1 MMGLEIWLG
10 SSSKVALSNPSNNQ
24 SDAPYQ
30 SHPEGTASF
39 IATTITSRVAIETG
53 GLVQPDEAPASPT
66 SDAGSTIVDG
76 VVAGAET
83 ATSATDDNENTPNAI
98 IPSLD
103 APIVRQSHRTSIGK
117 STNVPGSP
125 NSNADPGASVDT
137 INRVD
142 AGPENPTVAA
152 NKNKAAGSAHAGIPA
167 INATIRRQVPDVG
180 QVRSIQ
186 SPISPTTQ
194 ADQLLAGTIEVS
206 AALPTNISTFKGR
219 DNEATNNPL
228 PPIGG
233 AINVPTF
240 GSINSFT
247 FDFRSYV
254 DMGAPT
260 EIATNANI
268 AAASIP
274 NPGMRASFIEPL
286 VESEDEDLPPAYE
299 EIPVLG
305 AGRPRMVDTPSPR
318 QPRGANETRF
328 VLRSPPNPRLR
339 RWSPI
344 SPSRRRRP
352 AAQSPIRDLI
362 EPDSPAVTYSS
373 RDFQESPP
381 TSPGSAPPMPE
392 TPRMRHAELPRTDE
406 EYSAAL
412 FEIAFQNGLSSMR
425 ETISSYP
432 ANHPIARDL
441 RRISRHAN
449 LYEAWFYSHR
459 DNFSSQSSCSGW
471 STILS
476 SPPWS
481 AWLKLIPSF
490 STYNPPAV
498 PEIFPT

>member
-1 MMGLEIWLG
+1 M
-10 SSSKVALSNPSNNQ
+10 SSPANNQ

-83 ATSATDDNENTPNAI
+83 ATSATDNNENTPNAI

-152 NKNKAAGSAHAGIPA
+152 NKNEAAGSAHAGIPA

-194 ADQLLAGTIEVS
+194 ADQLLAGTIE
-206 AALPTNISTFKGR
+206 
-219 DNEATNNPL
+219 NEATNNPL

-344 SPSRRRRP
+344 SPSP
-352 AAQSPIRDLI
+352 
-362 EPDSPAVTYSS
+362 VTYSS

-459 DNFSSQSSCSGW
+459 DNLVELIARPHSQVRLVYDTLFSSMERLVEIDSF
-471 STILS
+471 
-476 SPPWS
+476 
-481 AWLKLIPSF
+481 F
-490 STYNPPAV
+490 STYNPRR
-498 PEIFPT
+498 PEM

>member
-1 MMGLEIWLG
+1 M
-10 SSSKVALSNPSNNQ
+10 SSPANNQ

-152 NKNKAAGSAHAGIPA
+152 NKNEAAGSAHAGIPA

-194 ADQLLAGTIEVS
+194 ADQLVAGTIE
-206 AALPTNISTFKGR
+206 
-219 DNEATNNPL
+219 NEATNNPL

-459 DNFSSQSSCSGW
+459 DNLVELIARPHSQVRLVYDTLFSSMERLVEIDSF
-471 STILS
+471 
-476 SPPWS
+476 
-481 AWLKLIPSF
+481 F
-490 STYNPPAV
+490 STYNPRR
-498 PEIFPT
+498 PEM